1 MSDIAKWGL
10 LAGAAVL
17 IVGLIFALPF
27 VQYIDLGEF
36 GAAINNIVSVC
47 ADFFAGARGI
57 INCFLLPFGR
67 TLLSGIM
74 VWLIGK
80 WALMN
85 GIKIVVGIY
94 HFVFK

>member
-10 LAGAAVL
+10 LAAAAVL
-17 IVGLIFALPF
+17 LVGLIFALPF
-27 VQYIDLGEF
+27 VQYIDLGQF
-36 GAAINNIVSVC
+36 GVAINNIVSVC
-47 ADFFAGARGI
+47 ADFFADARGL

-74 VWLIGK
+74 IWLIGK

-94 HFVFK
+94 HFIFK